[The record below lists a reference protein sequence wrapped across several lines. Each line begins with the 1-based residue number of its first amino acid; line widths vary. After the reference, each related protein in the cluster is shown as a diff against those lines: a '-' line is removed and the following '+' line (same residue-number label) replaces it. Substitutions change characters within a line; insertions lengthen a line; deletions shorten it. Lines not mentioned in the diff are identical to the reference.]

1 MLNKNDILRLT
12 DGGLRVFRHYL
23 NVDFRVGKNFLN
35 PFYKDSKA
43 SCNVFYDR
51 HKQLYRMK
59 DFGDDAYSGDCFIL
73 VAKLQ
78 GLDCRNANDFVKILS
93 IINRDL
99 NLNLNEEDQIHIP
112 PLQPISRTERNKPE
126 LPLIQPKVKP
136 YKIARKNFSQKELS
150 FWQQSGIT
158 PDVLKNYK
166 VVSLNEFRSE
176 NSDNKPFSFK
186 STDNEPLFAYLGKVR
201 IKIYRPYSN
210 LRFLYAGEPEEHY
223 CFGLEQLPTKGDTL
237 FITGGE
243 RDVLTLVSHGFHA
256 ICFNSE
262 SSNIPKSIIR
272 KLTYRFKHIVILY
285 DMDKTGLSSSQ
296 KHQNELKEFGVK
308 RLLLPL
314 EGTKQEKD
322 ITDYFRLGHSR
333 EDFLQ
338 LFVDYLDS
346 LYAETMAVLKP
357 CEIDFNNP
365 PASVQTIIS
374 INDVPLGTQGNLL
387 CITGGE
393 GSGKSNYSV
402 SLIAGAMRENQQS
415 VDTLGAFISPN
426 TQNKAVLLYDTEQSE
441 VQLYKN
447 SLNVLKRSKR
457 REMANYFKAYCLT
470 GMSRSERLQAI
481 VQSMDKYY
489 YEFGGIHTVVID
501 GIADLIGS
509 ANDEAESLRIV
520 DELYRLAGIYKTCII
535 CVLHFVPNGLK
546 LRGYLGSE
554 LQRKAASII
563 SIEKDDDPNISVI
576 KALKVRDGSPLD
588 VPIIQFAWDK
598 EVGMHCYLGEKTKEE
613 KDKRKENE
621 LLNVARSIFRGKSF
635 YTYQEL
641 ADDLQQVMD
650 VKERTAKS
658 YIKFMREKDIII
670 KDPSNDSIFILGHLK

>member
-1 MLNKNDILRLT
+1 MLNKNDVLRLT

-59 DFGDDAYSGDCFIL
+59 DFGDDTYSVDCFSF
-73 VAKLQ
+73 VAKLK
-78 GLDCRNANDFVKILS
+78 GLNCKNADDFIKILS
-93 IINRDL
+93 TINRDL
-99 NLNLNEEDQIHIP
+99 NLNLNEEDQTTIP
-112 PLQPISRTERNKPE
+112 PLQSVSRTERNKPE
-126 LPLIQPKVKP
+126 PPLIQPKVKP
-136 YKIARKNFSQKELS
+136 YKIARKNFSQKELT
-150 FWQQSGIT
+150 FWQQS
-158 PDVLKNYK
+158 
-166 VVSLNEFRSE
+166 
-176 NSDNKPFSFK
+176 
-186 STDNEPLFAYLGKVR
+186 
-201 IKIYRPYSN
+201 
-210 LRFLYAGEPEEHY
+210 
-223 CFGLEQLPTKGDTL
+223 GDTL

-243 RDVLTLVSHGFHA
+243 RDVLTLASHSFHA

-285 DMDKTGLSSSQ
+285 DTDKTGLSSSQ
-296 KHQNELKEFGVK
+296 KHQNELKEFDVK

-322 ITDYFRLGHSR
+322 ISDYFRLGHSR

-393 GSGKSNYSV
+393 GSGKSNYSA
-402 SLIAGAMRENQQS
+402 SLIAGAMSENQQS
-415 VDTLGAFISPN
+415 VDTLGAFVSPN

-447 SLNVLKRSKR
+447 SINILKRSKR
-457 REMANYFKAYCLT
+457 REMANYFKAYCLN

-546 LRGYLGSE
+546 LRGHLGSE

-598 EVGMHCYLGEKTKEE
+598 EAGMHCYLGEKKKEE

-621 LLNVARSIFRGKSF
+621 LLNVARSIFRIKPFFS
-635 YTYQEL
+635 YLEL
-641 ADDLQQVMD
+641 AEELQQVMD
-650 VKERTAKS
+650 VRERTAKS
-658 YIKFMREKDIII
+658 YIKFMREKEIII
-670 KDPSNDSIFILGHLK
+670 KDPSNDSIFILGQLK

>member
-51 HKQLYRMK
+51 HKKLYRMK
-59 DFGDDAYSGDCFIL
+59 DFGDDTYSGDCFVL

-78 GLDCRNANDFVKILS
+78 GLDCKNANDFVKILS

-99 NLNLNEEDQIHIP
+99 NLNLNEEDQTPIL
-112 PLQPISRTERNKPE
+112 PLQSVSHTERNKQEP
-126 LPLIQPKVKP
+126 PLIQPKVKP
-136 YKIARKNFSQKELS
+136 YKITRKNFSQKELD

-158 PDVLKNYK
+158 TDVLKQYK
-166 VVSLNEFRSE
+166 VTSLNEFRSE
-176 NSDNKPFSFK
+176 NSENKPFYFK
-186 STDNEPLFAYLGKVR
+186 STDNEPLFGYLGKVR

-210 LRFLYAGEPEEHY
+210 PRFLYAGEPEEHY
-223 CFGLEQLPTKGDTL
+223 CFGLEQLPAKGDTL

-285 DMDKTGLSSSQ
+285 DTDKTGLSSSQ
-296 KHQNELKEFGVK
+296 KHQNDLKEFDVK

-322 ITDYFRLGHSR
+322 ITDYFHLDHSR
-333 EDFLQ
+333 EDFMQ
-338 LFVDYLDS
+338 LFVNYLDS

-365 PASVQTIIS
+365 PASVQTIVS
-374 INDVPLGTQGNLL
+374 INNIPLGTQGNLL

-393 GSGKSNYSV
+393 GSGKSNYSA
-402 SLIAGAMRENQQS
+402 SLIAGAMSENQQS
-415 VDTLGAFISPN
+415 VDTLGAFVSSN
-426 TQNKAVLLYDTEQSE
+426 TQNKAILLYDTEQSE

-457 REMANYFKAYCLT
+457 GEMANYFKAYCLT

-546 LRGYLGSE
+546 LRGHLGSE

-598 EVGMHCYLGEKTKEE
+598 EVGIHCYLGEKTKEE

-641 ADDLQQVMD
+641 ADELQQVMD

-670 KDPSNDSIFILGHLK
+670 KDPSNDSISILGHLK